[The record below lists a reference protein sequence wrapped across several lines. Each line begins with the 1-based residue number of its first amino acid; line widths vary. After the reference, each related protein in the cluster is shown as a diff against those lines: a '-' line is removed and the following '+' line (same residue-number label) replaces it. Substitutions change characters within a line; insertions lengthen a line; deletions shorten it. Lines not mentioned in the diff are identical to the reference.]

1 MALYGIGDLHLSLG
15 ADKPMDIF
23 GGLWKDHQEKLRGAF
38 ARLGP
43 EDVCVILGDLSWSMG
58 LEAAA
63 PDFHFLDELGGQKLL
78 LKGNHDYWWVTA
90 AKIERFFARES
101 IRSVRILHNNCY
113 TYGDLAICG
122 TRGWFFEEETGKA
135 HDRKILQRELMR
147 LEASL
152 KAAGERR
159 KLCFLHYPP
168 RYGDDYVCREI
179 CALLNEYGVE
189 ECYYGHLHGRA
200 RARAVEGTV
209 EGVRYAL
216 LSADH
221 LDFRPKLIREEPGI
235 LAGPLKGTE

>member
-23 GGLWKDHQEKLRGAF
+23 GGLWKDHQEKLRESF
-38 ARLGP
+38 SRLGP
-43 EDVCVILGDLSWSMG
+43 EDVCVILGDLSWRMG

-63 PDFHFLDELGGQKLL
+63 PDFRFLDELGGQKLL
-78 LKGNHDYWWVTA
+78 LKGNHDYWWSTA
-90 AKIERFFARES
+90 AKAERFFAREN

-152 KAAGERR
+152 KAAGERQ

-168 RYGDDYVCREI
+168 RYGDDYVCRES
-179 CALLNEYGVE
+179 CALFRQYGVE

-200 RARAVEGTV
+200 RARAVEGNA

-221 LDFRPKLIREEPGI
+221 LDFRPRLIREKPGI
-235 LAGPLKGTE
+235 LGGPLKGTE

>member
-23 GGLWKDHQEKLRGAF
+23 GGLWKDHQEKLREAF
-38 ARLGP
+38 SPLGP

-63 PDFHFLDELGGQKLL
+63 ADFHFLDELGGQKLL
-78 LKGNHDYWWVTA
+78 LKGNHDYWWNTA
-90 AKIERFFARES
+90 AKIESFFRREN

-113 TYGDLAICG
+113 TYGDLALCG

-152 KAAGERR
+152 KAAGERQ

-179 CALLNEYGVE
+179 CQLLRQYGVE
-189 ECYYGHLHGRA
+189 ECYYGHLHGKA
-200 RARAVEGTV
+200 RTRAVEGP
-209 EGVRYAL
+209 EDGVRYAL

-221 LDFRPKLIREEPGI
+221 LDFRPRLIREEPGI
-235 LAGPLKGTE
+235 LAGPLKAAQ

>member
-23 GGLWKDHQEKLRGAF
+23 GGLWKDHQEKLREAF
-38 ARLGP
+38 SPLGP

-63 PDFHFLDELGGQKLL
+63 ADFHFLDELGGQKLL
-78 LKGNHDYWWVTA
+78 LKGNHDYWWSTA
-90 AKIERFFARES
+90 AKIERFFERES

-152 KAAGERR
+152 KAAGERQ

-179 CALLNEYGVE
+179 CALLAQYGVK
-189 ECYYGHLHGRA
+189 ECYYGHLHGKSRF
-200 RARAVEGTV
+200 RAVEGER
-209 EGVRYAL
+209 EGVRYSL

-221 LDFRPKLIREEPGI
+221 LDFRPRLIRGESAS
-235 LAGPLKGTE
+235 LTGPQ